1 MRGKEPKLFNKKNF
15 HLLIVGVVTGVI
27 LWALTGERMW
37 DSLGNSALVT
47 SAKLLLTTDVT
58 VSTTVLGILL
68 VLPFIVL
75 WRMWPRNIVPV
86 VRGTG
91 KFDIDDEPATD
102 LEPEPPALKDLTRDH
117 VSIMRYMATGVA
129 QTTSK
134 EVSERLE
141 MQLLIADQA
150 CDRLVNI
157 GLLRDSLN
165 KITGRHFHLS
175 DMGRDFAI
183 EHGLIS

>member
-1 MRGKEPKLFNKKNF
+1 MRGKEPKLFSKKNF
-15 HLLIVGVVTGVI
+15 HLLIVGVVTGAI

-37 DSLGNSALVT
+37 DSLGNSAWVT
-47 SAKLLLTTDVT
+47 SARLLLTTDVT
-58 VSTTVLGILL
+58 ISTTLLGILL

-91 KFDIDDEPATD
+91 KFDIDDEPATG
-102 LEPEPPALKDLTRDH
+102 LEPEPPALEDLTEDQ
-117 VSIMRYMATGVA
+117 VSIMRYMARGFA
-129 QTTSK
+129 QSSSK
-134 EVSERLE
+134 EVAVRLK
-141 MQLLIADQA
+141 MQSLIADQA
-150 CDRLVNI
+150 CDRLFDM

-165 KITGRHFHLS
+165 KITGRNFRLTE
-175 DMGRDFAI
+175 MGRDFAI